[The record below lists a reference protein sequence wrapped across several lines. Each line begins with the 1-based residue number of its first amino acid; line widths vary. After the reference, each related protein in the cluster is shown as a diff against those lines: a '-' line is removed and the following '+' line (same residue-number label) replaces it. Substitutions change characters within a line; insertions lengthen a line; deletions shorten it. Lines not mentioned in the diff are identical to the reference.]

1 MKISTLSLW
10 ASATLL
16 LLAALL
22 AGVVV
27 WSNQERAQIEQK
39 NQMLAELQQQF
50 LLEVRRQLENYLST
64 GNSQQ
69 LNNARQQLQT
79 IAAGLNQLS
88 HKEASRLQQSITK
101 FINDLDSQYRAA
113 GKLAGNPR
121 QLLAHAESEML
132 SYNQH
137 LAEYADKGLVEHPKL
152 AKQYLQL
159 TQSLPPLVYQL
170 SQLTQDYLIGKD
182 QRLKPLLATQIQAL
196 TEWHDQLAK
205 LPLIGLYETVEA
217 DEFALGDDEAEQ
229 IEIGESDYSELLSL
243 SQRYG
248 KEVSNTHQLLTANQE
263 AQEAMMAAIV
273 RIEDELLKLGQ
284 AQQAQNLH
292 LKQQLQTLLYGV
304 VSVLALFA
312 LIYLLLQQRRVVK
325 PLKHLN
331 QAFMRLSES
340 NSRERLT
347 IARRC
352 ETGQIAGHFNQ
363 LLDRFEA
370 EDAAQRVKI
379 GQISTSLSQLVHR
392 ITELTQGTE
401 TTLGIVDTAQNQ
413 TEQVRA
419 IAREVSELSSQVEQH
434 AQQTH
439 SQMLASQQ
447 EVQAFMSAADET
459 QQAVSHCHR
468 SLDSLTTS
476 VNDVSTILDVIGNI
490 AEQTNL
496 LALNAA
502 IEAARA
508 GEQGR
513 GFAVVADE
521 VRSLSQRTQ
530 ESLQQVVTIL
540 SQLTDANQQLTLSVE
555 GIASTSQKQAQGAQ
569 KLWQVT
575 QTVQQQSQ
583 EMTETAQQ
591 GARFSGDQANHLDSL
606 SQAMESLKQ
615 HAMASAS
622 QSEVIAD
629 EVAQGVADI
638 EASLGISEQQSPLQS
653 AA

>member
-69 LNNARQQLQT
+69 LNSARQQLQT

-88 HKEASRLQQSITK
+88 HEEASRLQQSITK

-217 DEFALGDDEAEQ
+217 DEFALGDDKAEQ

-370 EDAAQRVKI
+370 EDATQRVKI

>member
-88 HKEASRLQQSITK
+88 HEEASRLQQSITK

-137 LAEYADKGLVEHPKL
+137 LAEYADKGLIEHPKL

-370 EDAAQRVKI
+370 EDVAQRVKI